1 MMKLE
6 NIFMKIYLKI
16 YKYSQFT
23 LNLDGNVLSNLQYGE
38 IINYKN
44 YILIKL
50 NSGNIKHL

>member
-23 LNLDGNVLSNLQYGE
+23 LNLDKNVLSDLQYRE